1 MADEDGKKG
10 LEGGGERGNGGVKG
24 ERGGETTRWQS
35 CKVLR
40 VTPGYVMFPAFVL
53 AIPRMVA
60 SRTLV
65 YS

>member
-1 MADEDGKKG
+1 MADKDGKKG
-10 LEGGGERGNGGVKG
+10 GRIEGETEESRVER
-24 ERGGETTRWQS
+24 RRETTRWQS

-40 VTPGYVMFPAFVL
+40 VTPGYVMLPAFVL

-60 SRTLV
+60 SWTLV

>member
-10 LEGGGERGNGGVKG
+10 RYRGRNGGVKG
-24 ERGGETTRWQS
+24 GGGGGGETTRWQS

-40 VTPGYVMFPAFVL
+40 VTLGYVMFPAFVL

-60 SRTLV
+60 SWTLV

>member
-1 MADEDGKKG
+1 MADEDRRQ
-10 LEGGGERGNGGVKG
+10 EGDRERNGGAKRRG
-24 ERGGETTRWQS
+24 GGETTRWQS

-60 SRTLV
+60 SWTLV

>member
-10 LEGGGERGNGGVKG
+10 IE
-24 ERGGETTRWQS
+24 GETEESREEKRRNETRWQS

-60 SRTLV
+60 SWRLV